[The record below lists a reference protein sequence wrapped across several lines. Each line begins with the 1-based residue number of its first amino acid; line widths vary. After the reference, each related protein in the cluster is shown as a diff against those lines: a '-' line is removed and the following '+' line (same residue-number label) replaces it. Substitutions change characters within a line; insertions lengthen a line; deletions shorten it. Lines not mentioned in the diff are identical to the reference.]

1 MEQSSKQRSV
11 KIGDDERLGWS
22 SERPRREGGPV
33 RPVDISTRNR
43 VLKPSEEILYSPGSL
58 LVVVSGDPVEAERFI
73 NRFVQNKGA
82 IMSAPKV
89 RGLLQGR
96 VPDEEVEERTAEL
109 LGNAIAKRIESSDT
123 VVFVAQTLD
132 PAEREPYLRAAST
145 AGRPRHI
152 MLFEPAGVDMSDDD
166 KAALGD
172 LRRRL
177 TAGELGEEG
186 FQTSMRLAGSSI
198 GDVKRLDFQR
208 PARDD

>member
-1 MEQSSKQRSV
+1 MESSKQRSV

-58 LVVVSGDPVEAERFI
+58 LVVVSGAPADAEAFV

-82 IMSAPKV
+82 IMSMSKV
-89 RGLLQGR
+89 RGLLKGR
-96 VPDEEVEERTAEL
+96 VGDEELETRAQEL
-109 LGNAIAKRIESSDT
+109 LTNAVAKRIEASET
-123 VVFVAQTLD
+123 VVLVAETLA
-132 PAEREPYLRAAST
+132 PEEREPFLRLAAA

-152 MLFEPAGVDMSDDD
+152 LLFEPAGVNLDDEG

-172 LRRRL
+172 LRRRV
-177 TAGELGEEG
+177 TASEMGGEG
-186 FQTSMRLAGSSI
+186 FQTSLRLAGSSI
-198 GDVKRLDFQR
+198 GEVKRLDFQR